1 MLILNKSVP
10 NKGKSKNGDHSK
22 LYEDDEILIGCVAD
36 GVGGCPCDYK
46 ASEQVC
52 EDIIYYYLNEFRP
65 LGVKEGIAN
74 SLRKTFARLYW
85 TKGECEGMLS
95 TLVCLV
101 IDKARN
107 DYFSISVGDS
117 KILEIWESSVV
128 ELSRETEF
136 RVQPDLLFPFVFEHG
151 KLSNQLGFALMS
163 DGFWANR
170 KSHESE
176 LAYLLS
182 TNKTEEYFEQILSLY
197 QKTQFDDMTLMVIKP
212 NLQSK
217 LND

>member
-1 MLILNKSVP
+1 MEVYKKSIP
-10 NKGKSKNGDHSK
+10 NKGKLKNGDS
-22 LYEDDEILIGCVAD
+22 LSIYEDDTIFIGCVAD

-52 EDIIYYYLNEFRP
+52 GDLIYYYLNEFRL

-95 TLVCLV
+95 TLVSLV
-101 IDKARN
+101 IDKTTN
-107 DYFSISVGDS
+107 EYFSISVGDS
-117 KILEIWESSVV
+117 KILEVHQSSHV

-136 RVQPDLLFPFVFEHG
+136 RVQPDLLFSFVFEHG
-151 KLSNQLGFALMS
+151 KLSNQHGFALMS
-163 DGFWANR
+163 DGFWANK
-170 KSHESE
+170 KSHESD

-182 TNKTEEYFEQILSLY
+182 SEKTEEYFEQIMSLY
-197 QKTQFDDMTLMVIKP
+197 QKTQFDDMTLMVIK
-212 NLQSK
+212 L
-217 LND
+217 